1 MLDYSELRE
10 QMVEQ
15 QIEARGVRSEILL
28 TAMRK
33 IPREQ
38 FIPPHMREFAYDDT
52 PLPIAA
58 QQTISQPY
66 IVAYMTEGLALQGG
80 EKVLEIGTGSGYAA
94 AVLAEIAGKVY
105 TIERIG
111 ELATEAASTLA
122 RLGYSNVEVINADG
136 TLGLPGQAPFDAIVV
151 AAGGPEVPESLK
163 KQLKIGGRLVIPI
176 GRYRDVQELVRVT
189 RLSTSEFRQEDLADV
204 RFVPLLG
211 EEGWKPE
218 EEAVEVTTR
227 RATGIVTGA
236 SELEDLIRD
245 NCEPFTS
252 VETAD
257 LEPLLERIGRS
268 DIVLIGEA
276 SHGTSEFYKLRSR
289 ITRELIVKKNFN
301 FVAIEGDWPD
311 AARIDH
317 FVRHFDT

>member
-151 AAGGPEVPESLK
+151 AAGGPEVPESL
-163 KQLKIGGRLVIPI
+163 
-176 GRYRDVQELVRVT
+176 
-189 RLSTSEFRQEDLADV
+189 
-204 RFVPLLG
+204 
-211 EEGWKPE
+211 
-218 EEAVEVTTR
+218 
-227 RATGIVTGA
+227 
-236 SELEDLIRD
+236 
-245 NCEPFTS
+245 
-252 VETAD
+252 
-257 LEPLLERIGRS
+257 
-268 DIVLIGEA
+268 
-276 SHGTSEFYKLRSR
+276 
-289 ITRELIVKKNFN
+289 
-301 FVAIEGDWPD
+301 
-311 AARIDH
+311 
-317 FVRHFDT
+317 